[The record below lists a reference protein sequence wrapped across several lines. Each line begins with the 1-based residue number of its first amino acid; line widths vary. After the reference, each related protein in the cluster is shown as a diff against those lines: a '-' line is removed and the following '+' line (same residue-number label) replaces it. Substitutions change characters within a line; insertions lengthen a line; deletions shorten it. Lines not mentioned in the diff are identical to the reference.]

1 MGVTRPLPTWLLLA
15 GLAAVFSGW
24 RVFGGMP
31 FVRLPLVVGGVA
43 ALLLATAWRFRAL
56 RRSEGD
62 HERSIAA
69 VFAFGTLG
77 CVLGLGGFVPGTDTG
92 LELLGLSYEEIG
104 EHLRLKRFFSV
115 AAPILLGCSL
125 LPVLAAQWAVGR
137 GGSAGALPVDALRVR
152 GSSANALS
160 LGLAGAALLLLGY
173 VTTVLDRTIDFSYFK
188 TSQPGEAV
196 REIVMSLEAP
206 LQAAFFFPAVHPVK
220 EELLGYFQEL
230 ARVTDRVVIEEY
242 DRFSSPEAAADYGAR
257 RDGSVFLRVAGRTEQ
272 LDFAT
277 ELEFARGS
285 LRVLDGNVQQALLQL
300 ARQRRFAYLTT
311 GHGELNDPQ
320 GVVEEPDAYERMLQT
335 AREGGDIPL
344 ERELPLQALRT
355 LLERLN
361 YEVRDIGLRQRLGD
375 RIPDNAAMVMILAPQ
390 RHFHETEMDAIF
402 DYVDRGGSL
411 LVALEPGLEFRFAE
425 FRDRL
430 GIDYDPAM
438 TLDDEIHYGGAGSIA
453 NRRLVL
459 TNRFSTHPAV
469 NAAGRGMGRAG
480 LMMNG
485 PGRVSEAEDLDGLR
499 VTMIVNSLS
508 TNYQDRNNNFRFD
521 EEIEVKGSHGIA
533 AAVERVAGGQSA
545 EDARGDGMRALVYAD
560 ADLFTDPVMA
570 SQLINTAVV
579 ADGIQWLGREE
590 ELSGEVVSE
599 ADVPIVHTRSEN
611 VIWFYSIIWG
621 APLLV
626 LGAGLLVLYRRRR
639 VGEGDGS

>member
-24 RVFGGMP
+24 RVFDG
-31 FVRLPLVVGGVA
+31 LPYLSYPLTVGGIGL
-43 ALLLATAWRFRAL
+43 LLLAAVWRFRAFK
-56 RRSEGD
+56 RSEGD
-62 HERSIAA
+62 ERSIAA

-77 CVLGLGGFVPGTDTG
+77 CLIGLAGFVPGTDTG
-92 LELLGLSYEEIG
+92 LEFLGFSFQEIG

-115 AAPILLGCSL
+115 ASPILLGCSL

-137 GGSAGALPVDALRVR
+137 GGSAGALPVDALRAR
-152 GSSANALS
+152 GSASNALS

-173 VTTVLDRTIDFSYFK
+173 VTTALDRTIDLSYFK
-188 TSQPGEAV
+188 TSQPGDAV
-196 REIVMSLEAP
+196 REIVANLEAP
-206 LQAAFFFPAVHPVK
+206 LQVAFFFPAVHPVK

-230 ARVTDRVVIEEY
+230 ARATDRVVIEEY
-242 DRFSSPEAAADYGAR
+242 DRFSNPDAAADYEAR

-272 LDFAT
+272 LDFAM
-277 ELEFARGS
+277 ELDFARGS
-285 LRVLDGNVQQALLQL
+285 LRVLDGHVQQALLQL
-300 ARQRRFAYLTT
+300 ARPRRVAYLTT

-320 GVVEEPDAYERMLQT
+320 AVVEEPDALERRLQEVL
-335 AREGGDIPL
+335 EGGDASP
-344 ERELPLQALRT
+344 EGQLPLQALRT
-355 LLERLN
+355 LLEQLN
-361 YEVRDIGLRQRLGD
+361 YTVRDIGLRQGLGR

-390 RHFHETEMDAIF
+390 RHFYETEMNAIF
-402 DYVDRGGSL
+402 DHVDRGGSL
-411 LVALEPGLEFRFAE
+411 LVALEPDSEFRFEE

-430 GIDYDPAM
+430 GVDYDPAM
-438 TLDDEIHYGGAGSIA
+438 TLDDDTHYGGGNSIA

-469 NAAGRGMGRAG
+469 NAAGRGIGRTG

-485 PGRVSEAEDLDGLR
+485 PGRVSEVEDVEGLR
-499 VTMIVNSLS
+499 ISMIINTLPS
-508 TNYQDRNNNFRFD
+508 NYQDRNNNFRFD
-521 EEIEVKGSHGIA
+521 EETEVRGSHGIA
-533 AAVERVAGGQSA
+533 AAVEGLAGGENA
-545 EDARGDGMRALVYAD
+545 EDAKGMRALVYAD
-560 ADLFTDPVMA
+560 ADLFTDATIM

-590 ELSGEVVSE
+590 EFSGEVVSE

-626 LGAGLLVLYRRRR
+626 LGAGLMVLYRRRR
-639 VGEGDGS
+639 GREGDDGS